1 VAGQKDKPQSR
12 GVQTSPKGETRM
24 KNHFTIK
31 FPINV
36 IVDGAIRL
44 RTMSSVE
51 MVQDDDGEWKFR
63 ELPLKM
69 E

>member
-1 VAGQKDKPQSR
+1 
-12 GVQTSPKGETRM
+12 M